1 MFVGN
6 PLGSISGDA
15 KGFVG
20 QCDVCGINGVNNAL
34 VVEGFSLSQ
43 ISNIYPIAYSIL

>member
-15 KGFVG
+15 KDFVG
-20 QCDVCGINGVNNAL
+20 QCDVCGTNGVNNAL
-34 VVEGFSLSQ
+34 VVEGFHYLKSL
-43 ISNIYPIAYSIL
+43 ISTL